1 MLQARSIGCDHFA
14 LAASPVAAYAC
25 GMKRQRLSRQSWIDA
40 GLKAL
45 VTKGPGALAAEP
57 LARDLGTTKGSFY
70 WHFKDVPEFQKAV
83 IQQWQS
89 KAFADVVEALSEAGS
104 PEERLRRFG
113 KQVVTNRQDSAMRT
127 WARTDKA
134 AAKAVSQVDAERL
147 TYLANLLSQLGI
159 GNEDFAR
166 SCLGALIGLPEIGS
180 KTSAF
185 TSFEALVDL
194 VLALK

>member
-1 MLQARSIGCDHFA
+1 
-14 LAASPVAAYAC
+14 
-25 GMKRQRLSRQSWIDA
+25 MKRQRLSRKSWIDA

-45 VTKGPGALAAEP
+45 IKKGPGALAAEP

-70 WHFKDVPEFQKAV
+70 WHFKDVPDFQKAV

-89 KAFADVVEALSEAGS
+89 NAFANVVEALSEAGS

-113 KQVVTNRQDSAMRT
+113 RQVVTNRQDCAMRT
-127 WARTDKA
+127 WARTDKS

-147 TYLANLLSQLGI
+147 TYVANLLSQLGV

-166 SCLGALIGLPEIGS
+166 SCLGALIGLPELGS

-185 TSFEALVDL
+185 ASFEALVDL

>member
-1 MLQARSIGCDHFA
+1 
-14 LAASPVAAYAC
+14 
-25 GMKRQRLSRQSWIDA
+25 MKRQRLSRQSWVDA

-45 VTKGPGALAAEP
+45 VAKGPTALAAEP

-83 IQQWQS
+83 IQKWQS
-89 KAFADVVEALSEAGS
+89 KAFANVVDALSEDGS

-113 KQVVTNRQDSAMRT
+113 KQVVTNRQDFAMRT
-127 WARTDKA
+127 WARSDKA

-147 TYLANLLSQLGI
+147 TYMANLLGQLGI
-159 GNEDFAR
+159 RNEDFAR
-166 SCLGALIGLPEIGS
+166 SCLGALIGLPELGS
-180 KTSAF
+180 KTSAL
-185 TSFEALVDL
+185 TSFEALIDL